1 MADLLKNKVAIV
13 TGAARGI
20 GQQYALGLCREGAR
34 VVVADILDGTDTVAM
49 LNQIAPDSAI
59 AVHLDVSDSASTEAM
74 AKQTVDQFGRVDV
87 LINNAA
93 MFGKSSA
100 NKGAS
105 MKPFAEIAEADWDQ
119 MMSINVKGVWNC
131 TKAVYPYMKAQ
142 GYGKIINIAS
152 TSVSMGA
159 PYLLDYVTS
168 KGAVAAMTRALARE
182 LGPDGIRVNSLAP
195 GFTLSQAS
203 KDLLEDSG
211 NDTLAPT
218 VVAMTCLGEAQTPPT
233 LVGTAI
239 YLSSELSDFVT
250 GQILNVDGGA
260 NFTSN

>member
-1 MADLLKNKVAIV
+1 MSNLLEGKVAIV

-20 GQQYALGLCREGAR
+20 GREYALGLAGQGAR
-34 VVVADILDGTDTVAM
+34 VVVADILDGAETVAM
-49 LNQIAPDSAI
+49 LEQVSPGCAI
-59 AVHLDVSDSASTEAM
+59 AVHLDVTDSASTEAM
-74 AKQTVDQFGRVDV
+74 AKQAVDRFGRLDI

-93 MFGKSSA
+93 MFGKSAVS
-100 NKGAS
+100 KGAT
-105 MKPFAEIAEADWDQ
+105 MRPFAEIDEQDWDQ
-119 MMSINVKGVWNC
+119 MMNINVKGVWNC
-131 TKAVYPYMKAQ
+131 IKAAYPYMKKQ

-182 LGPDGIRVNSLAP
+182 LGPEGIRVNSLAP

-203 KDLLEDSG
+203 KDLLADSG

-239 YLSSELSDFVT
+239 YLASELSDFVT